1 MNNQNYQR
9 AMAAT
14 TVTAVFTIVLI
25 LAYLIAVPVGL
36 YRLFLIPTHCPPIE
50 SEMQG

>member
-14 TVTAVFTIVLI
+14 TTAAVFTIALI

-36 YRLFLIPTHCPPIE
+36 YRLFLIPTYCPPIE